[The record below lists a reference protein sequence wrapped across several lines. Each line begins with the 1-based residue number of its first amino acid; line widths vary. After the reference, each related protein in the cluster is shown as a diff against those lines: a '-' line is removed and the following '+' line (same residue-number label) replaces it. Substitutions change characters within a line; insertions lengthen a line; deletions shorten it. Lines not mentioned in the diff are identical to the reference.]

1 MCRYYDS
8 NKYFSWNSLSDIR
21 NNYMA
26 KGYGKKTG
34 GKILSS
40 FNKRIAVMKTLPHL
54 KSMHIAGEI
63 ETLLKDNIIDYKAA

>member
-1 MCRYYDS
+1 MIVINTSPGTASQISEIITWQKD
-8 NKYFSWNSLSDIR
+8 
-21 NNYMA
+21 M
-26 KGYGKKTG
+26 GKTG

>member
-1 MCRYYDS
+1 
-8 NKYFSWNSLSDIR
+8 
-21 NNYMA
+21 MA